1 MGACPWVSGGLVSDS
16 GGTLVTHQAP
26 PPARHQ
32 PCKAFV
38 GIRVLG
44 FTRHAFCAKHNF
56 QEKSPIH
63 QLQLRQGE
71 ALRDG
76 GSLGVH
82 FRGDSLPPYTASQ
95 SIPPPTTTLPH
106 RGGGNQN
113 PLPPMVTFLPL
124 RAGSNTPAGDQPV
137 IYVALFPP

>member
-82 FRGDSLPPYTASQ
+82 FWGGLPPTLHSFPKHPTPNNHTPPQGWWQ
-95 SIPPPTTTLPH
+95 SEPAPTH
-106 RGGGNQN
+106 GDI
-113 PLPPMVTFLPL
+113 
-124 RAGSNTPAGDQPV
+124 STP
-137 IYVALFPP
+137 